1 MPSRS
6 LKSSRKNRQVFWEGL
21 TTPMGQS
28 PTLGWLLSCPIRYW
42 WWSLSWELICRN
54 TEFQKQKLIPHMF
67 CVRLHVS
74 RFFLALNGVI
84 WMATWPLWWRMDSV
98 LRFISALCEGGKEA
112 YSFSSSPSGPWL
124 KGFFFFLVL
133 KPGMKGSF
141 LMFKDEL
148 IVGLQVTMW
157 NMVLR
162 HQFFC
167 HLLIYLRG
175 FFHYYRYVIA

>member
-1 MPSRS
+1 
-6 LKSSRKNRQVFWEGL
+6 
-21 TTPMGQS
+21 MGQS

-54 TEFQKQKLIPHMF
+54 TEFQKQKLVPRMF

-98 LRFISALCEGGKEA
+98 LHFISALCEGGKEA

-124 KGFFFFLVL
+124 KGFFFFGAETWDERLLFNVQRWAHSWFAGYHV
-133 KPGMKGSF
+133 KYGPASPIF
-141 LMFKDEL
+141 LPSPDIFTWL
-148 IVGLQVTMW
+148 LSLLQIR
-157 NMVLR
+157 NSLDVLR
-162 HQFFC
+162 ISSILSFSH
-167 HLLIYLRG
+167 
-175 FFHYYRYVIA
+175 